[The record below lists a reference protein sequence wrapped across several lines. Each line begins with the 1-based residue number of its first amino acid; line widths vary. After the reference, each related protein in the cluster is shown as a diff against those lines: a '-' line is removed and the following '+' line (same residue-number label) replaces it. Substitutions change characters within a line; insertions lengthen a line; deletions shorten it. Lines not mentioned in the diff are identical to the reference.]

1 MTISGN
7 PHKLAMDIALGY
19 MSMTVATLKRYNAPD
34 LRTIDVNLNMVLREL
49 RREQVPLED
58 IMALKARNMKI
69 QRINQTLTILRSF
82 CKKKRIVL

>member
-19 MSMTVATLKRYNAPD
+19 ANVTMATLKRYGQQD
-34 LRTIDVNLNMVLREL
+34 LKTLNVNLNIVLREL

-58 IMALKARNMKI
+58 IMAIKMKNMKI
-69 QRINQTLTILRSF
+69 QRVNQALSIIRIY
-82 CKKKRIVL
+82 CRKKRIVV